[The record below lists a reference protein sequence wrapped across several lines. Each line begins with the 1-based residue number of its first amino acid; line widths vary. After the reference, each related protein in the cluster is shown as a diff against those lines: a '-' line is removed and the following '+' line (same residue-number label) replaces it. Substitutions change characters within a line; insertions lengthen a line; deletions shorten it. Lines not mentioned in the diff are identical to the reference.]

1 MSLLLSHLLLIASL
15 DEEYMSLLLSSNIIT
30 DKMCLNLR
38 LQDTIALK
46 LTLSCYSRPSY
57 HVVIWQIF
65 QPQRQ
70 KDFFLFRIQ

>member
-1 MSLLLSHLLLIASL
+1 MCSLTPKVSLLLSHLLLIASL

-46 LTLSCYSRPSY
+46 LTL
-57 HVVIWQIF
+57 HVI
-65 QPQRQ
+65 
-70 KDFFLFRIQ
+70 LGHLTM